1 MIVTQR
7 PAVLNSMD
15 KLLILRAGRVEAFG
29 PPSEVLVRLVETNG
43 RAPTDMHQ
51 QPLTP
56 RLPEPKHL
64 GKLEG
69 ADVMLDGCPNIDQW
83 YRDVPRSSRWPIAL
97 GVCVLLVWGIGFGA
111 WAAIAPLEGAVV
123 ASGSFVATGQNKQV
137 QHLEGGIIRQMLVKE
152 GDLVEESQ
160 PLLRLDDTAI
170 KAKLR
175 SLVLRQYRLIAM
187 TARLQAEIH
196 SLDKLQ
202 LPEAL
207 AEQASDPDSKIHTSG
222 SRGAVDGAAKHA
234 LGAGGGS
241 EKGDFRS
248 RGDRARLS
256 DHRWIRTEGG
266 SRYSMRNSRTR
277 TSLLDRQLIKKTEVL
292 ELQRAEA
299 SLSGD
304 LGELLGRV
312 GDAKDR
318 IARADQQIAQL
329 HSAAI
334 EKAVEELRQTES
346 DLDDVKEQI
355 RATRDV
361 VERTEMRAP
370 VRGIVVK
377 LNRHTPGGVVGPGD
391 VILELLPVDDEL
403 VIEAR
408 VNPTD
413 ITHVKGGQDAL
424 VRLTALNQRLTPMI
438 EGKVVY
444 VSADTV
450 PDQAARGQID
460 TEISRRDTFIVRVR
474 IDERDARTKI
484 ENFRPTPGMP
494 ADLYIKTGERTF
506 FNYMMRPVLDSFS
519 RAFREH

>member
-1 MIVTQR
+1 M
-7 PAVLNSMD
+7 
-15 KLLILRAGRVEAFG
+15 
-29 PPSEVLVRLVETNG
+29 LV
-43 RAPTDMHQ
+43 
-51 QPLTP
+51 
-56 RLPEPKHL
+56 
-64 GKLEG
+64 
-69 ADVMLDGCPNIDQW
+69 GCPNIDQW
-83 YRDVPRSSRWPIAL
+83 HRGVPRSSRWPIAL
-97 GVCVLLVWGIGFGA
+97 GACVLLVWGVGFGA
-111 WAAIAPLEGAVV
+111 WAAMAPLEGAVV

-137 QHLEGGIIRQMLVKE
+137 QHLEGGIIRQMLAKE
-152 GDLVEESQ
+152 GDLVEAGQ

-175 SLVLRQYRLIAM
+175 SLVLRQYRLVAM

-196 SLDKLQ
+196 SVDKPQ

-207 AEQASDPDSKIHTSG
+207 AEQASDPEVKFILQGQEAQLTARRTTLLAQEEVLKREISGLEETIGGYQAQVDSNK
-222 SRGAVDGAAKHA
+222 RRLA
-234 LGAGGGS
+234 LFD
-241 EKGDFRS
+241 EELKDK
-248 RGDRARLS
+248 
-256 DHRWIRTEGG
+256 
-266 SRYSMRNSRTR
+266 
-277 TSLLDRQLIKKTEVL
+277 TSLLARQLIKKTEVL
-292 ELQRAEA
+292 ELQRAQA

-361 VERTEMRAP
+361 VERTEIRAP

-438 EGKVVY
+438 GGKVVY

-450 PDQAARGQID
+450 PAQAPRGQID
-460 TEISRRDTFIVRVR
+460 TEISRRDTFIVRVQ
-474 IDERDARTKI
+474 IDERDARAKI

-506 FNYMMRPVLDSFS
+506 FNYMMRPVFDSFS